1 MSNDRPI
8 NADRL
13 MLAALAYRA
22 ASEAMSLVEE
32 PLLARFGK
40 QFFCELTVEEKA
52 IDCPEI
58 QAYEVALSISSK
70 AFRDLMN
77 AVHGR

>member
-1 MSNDRPI
+1 MTNDRPI
-8 NADRL
+8 NAERL
-13 MLAALAYRA
+13 INAALAYRA
-22 ASEAMSLVEE
+22 ASEAMPIVEG

-40 QFFCELTVEEKA
+40 QFLCELTAEEKA

-58 QAYEVALSISSK
+58 QAYEAALSISSK

>member
-13 MLAALAYRA
+13 MIAALAYRA
-22 ASEAMSLVEE
+22 ASAAMPLVEG
-32 PLLARFGK
+32 PLLEKFGK
-40 QFFCELTVEEKA
+40 QFLCELSAEERA

-58 QAYEVALSISSK
+58 KEYEAALSISSK
-70 AFRDLMN
+70 AFRELMN